1 MASALFLA
9 TPLFQPSQNKEVSG
23 RAICKFNSSIFGELV
38 RQPSLVHKGI
48 NQSYKNK
55 SISISSLFGRKV
67 KAKTKRETVV
77 PEPDYR
83 IPIVL
88 LGATGALVYTDNL
101 VAAVPVGLLG
111 LLLLVQIVLQFI
123 TLTSAVNRVQFLEFQ
138 ATRVRF
144 VFDDEA
150 LEVKVGSELQE
161 SGENVF
167 VGGKN
172 RWKYSSFVNWE
183 FWWPNFPILVYF
195 KETQTKPEGQI
206 HFFPI
211 IFNGK
216 QLYDVMVERAGPS
229 KTSGPKST

>member
-1 MASALFLA
+1 MDFVKHKQMASTLLSVHHFL
-9 TPLFQPSQNKEVSG
+9 PSQRREKIGCLSG
-23 RAICKFNSSIFGELV
+23 VRTSFCGQVVCNSSFCGRQITRSHGNRLV
-38 RQPSLVHKGI
+38 VHSL
-48 NQSYKNK
+48 
-55 SISISSLFGRKV
+55 LGRKV
-67 KAKTKRETVV
+67 KSVKSRETVI

-88 LGATGALVYTDNL
+88 LGIAGGLVYTDNL
-101 VAAVPVGLLG
+101 VPAVPVGLLG
-111 LLLLVQIVLQFI
+111 LLLL
-123 TLTSAVNRVQFLEFQ
+123 FQ
-138 ATRVRF
+138 TTRVRF

-150 LEVKVGSELQE
+150 LEVKIGEQLQE

-172 RWKYSSFVNWE
+172 RWKYSTFVNWE

-195 KETQTKPEGQI
+195 KESQTKPEGQI

-229 KTSGPKST
+229 KTSGPKES

>member
-1 MASALFLA
+1 MDFVKHKQMASTLLSVHQFL
-9 TPLFQPSQNKEVSG
+9 
-23 RAICKFNSSIFGELV
+23 
-38 RQPSLVHKGI
+38 PSLRREKIGYLSAFKTSFCGQVVCNPSFCERQITRSHG
-48 NQSYKNK
+48 NRLVVN
-55 SISISSLFGRKV
+55 SLLGRKV
-67 KAKTKRETVV
+67 RSRETVI

-88 LGATGALVYTDNL
+88 LGIAGGLVYADNL
-101 VAAVPVGLLG
+101 IPAVPVGLLG
-111 LLLLVQIVLQFI
+111 LLLL
-123 TLTSAVNRVQFLEFQ
+123 FQ
-138 ATRVRF
+138 TTRVRF

-150 LEVKVGSELQE
+150 LEVRIGDQLQE

-172 RWKYSSFVNWE
+172 RWKYSTFINWE

-229 KTSGPKST
+229 KTSGPKES

>member
-1 MASALFLA
+1 MATTLLSVHHFLPSQRREKIGYLSALNSFCGQVA
-9 TPLFQPSQNKEVSG
+9 FAPSFSLRQIARSHGN
-23 RAICKFNSSIFGELV
+23 RLV
-38 RQPSLVHKGI
+38 VRSVV
-48 NQSYKNK
+48 
-55 SISISSLFGRKV
+55 GRKV
-67 KAKTKRETVV
+67 KSRETVI

-88 LGATGALVYTDNL
+88 LGIAGGLVYTDNL
-101 VAAVPVGLLG
+101 IPAVPAGLLG
-111 LLLLVQIVLQFI
+111 LLLL
-123 TLTSAVNRVQFLEFQ
+123 FQ
-138 ATRVRF
+138 TTRVRF

-150 LEVKVGSELQE
+150 LEVRIGDQLQE

-172 RWKYSSFVNWE
+172 RWKYSTFVNWE

-216 QLYDVMVERAGPS
+216 QLYDAMVERAGPS
-229 KTSGPKST
+229 KTSGPR

>member
-1 MASALFLA
+1 MATTLLSTHCILPSQRRERIECFSALRTSFCGQV
-9 TPLFQPSQNKEVSG
+9 LFNPYPNPIFCG
-23 RAICKFNSSIFGELV
+23 RQIARSHGTSFVVNSLLG
-38 RQPSLVHKGI
+38 
-48 NQSYKNK
+48 
-55 SISISSLFGRKV
+55 FGRKV
-67 KAKTKRETVV
+67 KKTRETVI

-88 LGATGALVYTDNL
+88 LGIAGGLAYTDNL
-101 VAAVPVGLLG
+101 VPAVPVGLLG
-111 LLLLVQIVLQFI
+111 LLLL
-123 TLTSAVNRVQFLEFQ
+123 FQ
-138 ATRVRF
+138 TTRVRF
-144 VFDDEA
+144 VFDDES
-150 LEVKVGSELQE
+150 LEVKVGDQLQE

-172 RWKYSSFVNWE
+172 RWKYSTFVNWE

-216 QLYDVMVERAGPS
+216 QLYDTMVERAGPS
-229 KTSGPKST
+229 KTSGPKES

>member
-1 MASALFLA
+1 M
-9 TPLFQPSQNKEVSG
+9 
-23 RAICKFNSSIFGELV
+23 SSYFPQL
-38 RQPSLVHKGI
+38 
-48 NQSYKNK
+48 NYK
-55 SISISSLFGRKV
+55 FGRKAPV
-67 KAKTKRETVV
+67 KSKRETVV

-88 LGATGALVYTDNL
+88 LGATGGLIYTDNL
-101 VAAVPVGLLG
+101 IAAVPVGLLG
-111 LLLLVQIVLQFI
+111 LLLLV
-123 TLTSAVNRVQFLEFQ
+123 Q

-216 QLYDVMVERAGPS
+216 QLYDTMVERAGPS
-229 KTSGPKST
+229 KTSGPK

>member
-1 MASALFLA
+1 MANSLFISTSSLCC
-9 TPLFQPSQNKEVSG
+9 FHSSHYKEVNGAKLSKL
-23 RAICKFNSSIFGELV
+23 ICCYSKFDQ
-38 RQPSLVHKGI
+38 RGI
-48 NQSYKNK
+48 NQNCRKRNFTVF
-55 SISISSLFGRKV
+55 SLFGRKAPV
-67 KAKTKRETVV
+67 KTKRETVV
-77 PEPDYR
+77 PDPDYQ

-88 LGATGALVYTDNL
+88 LGAAGGLVYSENL
-101 VAAVPVGLLG
+101 IAAVPIGLLG
-111 LLLLVQIVLQFI
+111 LLLLV
-123 TLTSAVNRVQFLEFQ
+123 Q

-172 RWKYSSFVNWE
+172 RWKYSTFVNWE

-216 QLYDVMVERAGPS
+216 QLYDVMVERAGSS
-229 KTSGPKST
+229 KTSGPK